1 MTAPAASIGGML
13 ALTAAPGHSGDVDL
27 REVPDPRPTSA
38 EALVRV
44 AAFSL
49 NRGESRRLPD
59 MADGEL
65 TGWDLSGVVEQ
76 AAADGSGP
84 PAGTRVVGLV
94 DRGAWAQ
101 LAAVATTHLAPLPD
115 GTSDGQAS
123 TLPVAGLT
131 ALRALDIIGPV
142 LGRRVLVTGASGG
155 VGRFAIQLASQ
166 AGAHVTG
173 VSSSPERAKGLTALG
188 ADEVLHEL
196 EPEGPEFDA
205 IVEGVGGATLGAAM
219 QRVAAFGA
227 IVSFASSDPAPV
239 SFPTRA
245 FFGRAPGATLH
256 GFYLFG
262 SLQREN
268 TGGRDLAR
276 LADLVAEGRLDCSID
291 LEDSWRRAP
300 EAIEALIDRRIA
312 GKAVLLVD

>member
-1 MTAPAASIGGML
+1 MQ
-13 ALTAAPGHSGDVDL
+13 ALTAAPGQPGDVDL
-27 REVPDPRPTSA
+27 REVPDPRPGSGQ
-38 EALVRV
+38 ALVRV

-49 NRGESRRLPD
+49 NRGESRRLTD
-59 MADGEL
+59 MEDGEL
-65 TGWDLSGVVEQ
+65 TGWDLSGVVER

-115 GTSDGQAS
+115 NVTHAQAS

-166 AGAHVTG
+166 AGAHVTA
-173 VSSSPERAKGLTALG
+173 VSSSPERARGLAALG
-188 ADEVLHEL
+188 ADQVLHEL
-196 EPEGPEFDA
+196 EPDGPEFDA
-205 IVEGVGGATLGAAM
+205 IFEGVGGATLGAAL
-219 QRVAAFGA
+219 QRVAAFGS

-256 GFYLFG
+256 GFYLFA

-268 TGGRDLAR
+268 TGARDLAR
-276 LADLVAEGRLDCSID
+276 LADLIAAGRLDCSID
-291 LEDSWRRAP
+291 LELPWRRAP
-300 EAIEALIDRRIA
+300 EAIEALMHRRIA